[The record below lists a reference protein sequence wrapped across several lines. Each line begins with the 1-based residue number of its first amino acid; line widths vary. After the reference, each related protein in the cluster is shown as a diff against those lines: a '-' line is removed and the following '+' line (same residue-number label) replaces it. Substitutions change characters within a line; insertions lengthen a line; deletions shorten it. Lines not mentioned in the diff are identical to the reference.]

1 MNTIQ
6 KRWIKKYGYTPSIY
20 ELYTLYTSGGL
31 YLTDFEE
38 NALLEEFEKY
48 EVLH

>member
-1 MNTIQ
+1 MKSIQ

-31 YLTDFEE
+31 YLTNFEE
-38 NALLEEFEKY
+38 NALLGEFEKHKGLY
-48 EVLH
+48 